1 MSRIVEQVLSDSF
14 CCVEFSHVIIFWL
27 FFSQETLRAVKK
39 SLGKEPEGA
48 VAKKESF
55 IQVEQSPQ
63 SQAPDA
69 TSGQRS
75 KRSSGSSKGSSSLDQ
90 PSTSGHTPPA
100 ALSTTTPS
108 SVGPKLS
115 TKKSDSGSKSRFG
128 NKASSL
134 FSQLHKK
141 ISANK

>member
-1 MSRIVEQVLSDSF
+1 MLKF
-14 CCVEFSHVIIFWL
+14 CHVIIFWL

-55 IQVEQSPQ
+55 VSVEQSPH
-63 SQAPDA
+63 SQTPDA
-69 TSGQRS
+69 ASGQRS
-75 KRSSGSSKGSSSLDQ
+75 KRSSGSSKGSSPDQ

-100 ALSTTTPS
+100 ASSTTTPN